1 VIAEAPSGGS
11 SLPSNTAVVS
21 SELPLATFGEV
32 SHLVRGL
39 NASGKLPR
47 GKADAKALAALE
59 LRARGAL
66 RPADRSA
73 AVELLERLRDATRQ
87 ERGHATSLRDSGA
100 DENLQ
105 DAVFQLER
113 RVRFAG
119 AACRD

>member
-1 VIAEAPSGGS
+1 VGRP
-11 SLPSNTAVVS
+11 TRR
-21 SELPLATFGEV
+21 PL
-32 SHLVRGL
+32 L
-39 NASGKLPR
+39 
-47 GKADAKALAALE
+47 ALE

-66 RPADRSA
+66 GPADRSA